1 MLNLEVYNELLNNV
15 GRWIIKEVNQ
25 NDNAKEYFT

>member
-15 GRWIIKEVNQ
+15 GRWIIKEVN
-25 NDNAKEYFT
+25 AKEYFT

>member
-15 GRWIIKEVNQ
+15 GRWIIKEVKQ